1 MPADHGSN
9 GRGAPN
15 GTAPAAPSLAAFAGQ
30 APGAAAD
37 ELQRKA
43 NAKRS
48 WAVRSYLWPIFK
60 GMGVSFKH
68 LFRKPVT
75 FNYPEEKPRVS
86 ERFRG
91 EHRLTKDENG
101 NMKCVACYMC
111 ATACPA
117 LCITIEAQA
126 APPEWEGRDKIPKVF
141 EIDMLKCIYCGFC
154 VEACPKEAIE
164 MTNKV
169 PQVYDNR
176 QAFIYG
182 IDKLLNN

>member
-1 MPADHGSN
+1 MVVENSGDEPGKSRTYDRLSWYTRLYIPAIAQGMVV
-9 GRGAPN
+9 
-15 GTAPAAPSLAAFAGQ
+15 SLKQF
-30 APGAAAD
+30 
-37 ELQRKA
+37 
-43 NAKRS
+43 
-48 WAVRSYLWPIFK
+48 FK
-60 GMGVSFKH
+60 
-68 LFRKPVT
+68 KPVT
-75 FNYPEEKPRVS
+75 INYPEHRAKIS

-91 EHRLTKDENG
+91 EHRLTKDADG

-117 LCITIEAQA
+117 VCITIEAKA

-164 MTNKV
+164 MTNKI

-182 IDKLLNN
+182 LDKLLNN

>member
-1 MPADHGSN
+1 MSGNPSHGKAVN
-9 GRGAPN
+9 
-15 GTAPAAPSLAAFAGQ
+15 
-30 APGAAAD
+30 GAAAPAD
-37 ELQRKA
+37 PVAARTAQEAAHKSL

-48 WAVRSYLWPIFK
+48 WAVRSYLWPIMK
-60 GMGVSFKH
+60 GMGVSFRH
-68 LFRKPVT
+68 LFKKPVT
-75 FNYPEEKPRVS
+75 FNYPEVKPRVS

-117 LCITIEAQA
+117 MCITIEAQA